1 MKYTPLPIEEPEHIK
16 ESLSLKI
23 GDSDTGY
30 HFKKVMKLGSHLFA
44 PSVPLAGV
52 ADYMVQWFKA
62 MVGNNGSITTGSED
76 QDTQAKKESRIYN
89 MTFGLTGDTVKSDA
103 SPPTLND
110 SIKPYLQY
118 SSLSSLKEA
127 DGYRHISARRPR
139 PNGDDEEQHTN
150 DPVAGQ
156 LMFAAPRLR
165 RLQPEEKTPVHQEPE
180 TIWSEAEQMA
190 QIACWEYDTATE
202 AFSSTAYLSKLL
214 RAPEGKAIDHF
225 LSLLP
230 YFAEPDREALFHGW
244 NQALY
249 FGCDFNHV
257 CRLSHTKEPLWLKLI
272 IKAIYKDAKLLK
284 VVGTLQDV
292 TEFQE
297 AAVKLEE
304 DKVTAEQAT
313 KVKSEFVSLMSHEIR
328 TPLNAIMGLTHL
340 LLQEEDIAE
349 EHRNYLQSIHFSS
362 HNMLSLINNTLDY
375 SRIEAGK
382 IELEKVN
389 FDLHDLLKSIHRSL
403 HLRASEKQLSF
414 DLCTDK
420 DTPAEVA
427 GDPARLT
434 QILNNLTSN
443 AIRFTDKGSIKLAV
457 DVVYQSDSD
466 WILEFSVTDTGV
478 GIPEER
484 QQEIFESF
492 VQASA
497 ATHRQ
502 FGGTGLGLAITKK
515 LVELHKG
522 NIRVKSNPGLGS
534 TFSVR
539 LRYLKPH
546 TAFVTLDKA
555 CQTET
560 LEERLKDVKV
570 LVVDDN
576 PINKMVASKLLLSWH
591 ADVDTAEDGPS
602 ALEKIRNGAFD
613 LVLMDLHMPNMNGF
627 EAITEIRKL
636 GKTMPVIA
644 LTANA
649 SEEEKKKILELGG
662 NDYITKPFVPQ
673 VLCNTLLH
681 HLNTASA

>member
-1 MKYTPLPIEEPEHIK
+1 MKYTPLSIEEPEHIR

-23 GDSDTGY
+23 GDSDTEQ
-30 HFKKVMKLGSHLFA
+30 HFKKVMKLGSQLFA

-62 MVGNNGSITTGSED
+62 MVGINGSLTTGSEA
-76 QDTQAKKESRIYN
+76 QDTEANQESSLSN
-89 MTFGLTGDTVKSDA
+89 MKLGLTGDAVQFDA
-103 SPPTLND
+103 SPTLNY
-110 SIKPYLQY
+110 SKKPHLQFN
-118 SSLSSLKEA
+118 SLSSLKAA
-127 DGYRHISARRPR
+127 DGYIIKAASRPHPKDDGQERHT
-139 PNGDDEEQHTN
+139 DDL
-150 DPVAGQ
+150 VVGQ

-165 RLQPEEKTPVHQEPE
+165 RLHPEENTPVKHEPE
-180 TIWSEAEQMA
+180 TLWSEAEQLA

-202 AFSSTAYLSKLL
+202 TFTSTAYLSKLL
-214 RAPEGKAIDHF
+214 RAPDGKTLDHF

-249 FGCDFNHV
+249 FGHDFNQI
-257 CRLSHTKEPLWLKLI
+257 CRLSHIKEPVWLKLA
-272 IKAIYKDAKLLK
+272 IKAIYKDATLVK
-284 VVGTLQDV
+284 VIGTLQDV
-292 TEFQE
+292 TVFKE
-297 AAVKLEE
+297 AEVKLEE
-304 DKVTAEQAT
+304 EKAAAEQAT

-340 LLQEEDIAE
+340 LLQEENMKE
-349 EHRNYLQSIHFSS
+349 EHRDYLQSIHFSS
-362 HNMLSLINNTLDY
+362 QNMLSLINNTLDY

-382 IELEKVN
+382 IELEKIN
-389 FDLHDLLKSIHRSL
+389 FDLKDLLKSIYRSL
-403 HLRASEKQLSF
+403 HIRASEKQLNF
-414 DLCTDK
+414 ELCIDK

-443 AIRFTDKGSIKLAV
+443 AIRFTDKGSVKLAV

-515 LVELHKG
+515 LVEIHKG
-522 NIRVKSNPGLGS
+522 NIRVKSTLGLGS
-534 TFSVR
+534 IFSVR
-539 LRYLKPH
+539 LRYVKPQP
-546 TAFVTLDKA
+546 AFATLDKA
-555 CQTET
+555 CLTDT
-560 LEERLKDVKV
+560 LEERLKDVKI

-591 ADVDTAEDGPS
+591 ADVDTAEDGHS
-602 ALEKIRNGAFD
+602 ALEKIKHEAFD
-613 LVLMDLHMPNMNGF
+613 LVLMDLHMPGMNGF

-649 SEEEKKKILELGG
+649 SDEEKKKILALGG

-681 HLNTASA
+681 HLDAANA